1 MALGAPEASSY
12 LAAMH
17 GDWEYAR
24 LRAVGGRWV
33 LVTAD
38 DAAGAP
44 ILDPD
49 ASMSEALKVLDAHGW
64 LLDPRWMPEWPYISL
79 KRPRQDRGAGR
90 GDRRAGGP
98 SARREVE
105 RATPGD
111 ALAW

>member
-1 MALGAPEASSY
+1 MALGAREPSSY

-44 ILDPD
+44 TLDPD
-49 ASMSEALKVLDAHGW
+49 ASTSEALKVLDAHGW
-64 LLDPRWMPEWPYISL
+64 LLDPRWRPEWPYISL
-79 KRPRQDRGAGR
+79 RRPGSGQGA
-90 GDRRAGGP
+90 
-98 SARREVE
+98 
-105 RATPGD
+105 
-111 ALAW
+111 